1 MIRTNLHLP
10 SDMVQRL
17 KLAKQTT
24 GIPVVVMV
32 RQAIDRYLD
41 DLGVAGSSP
50 STGGEQPVH
59 LKENHHD
66 E

>member
-1 MIRTNLHLP
+1 
-10 SDMVQRL
+10 MVQRL

-24 GIPVVVMV
+24 GIPVVVLV

-50 STGGEQPVH
+50 STGGEKPVH
-59 LKENHHD
+59 LKENPHD